1 MVHDF
6 RTHENSEELTLDD
19 AHTYIWSLLPAR
31 AKYLCWDALTEV
43 EHEEV
48 LDWINSLNSDVH
60 HYLDALRACLLV
72 FSVTDGRIVPRQFQL
87 SAGLAAFRGKN
98 SIVNAGTGSGKTL
111 SMAIP
116 LLMDPAAIAIIIS
129 PLKRLQ
135 TTQAEE
141 LERFLIRP
149 LVINQD
155 SELSLSQIQVS
166 RVEF

>member
-1 MVHDF
+1 
-6 RTHENSEELTLDD
+6 
-19 AHTYIWSLLPAR
+19 
-31 AKYLCWDALTEV
+31 
-43 EHEEV
+43 
-48 LDWINSLNSDVH
+48 
-60 HYLDALRACLLV
+60 
-72 FSVTDGRIVPRQFQL
+72 
-87 SAGLAAFRGKN
+87 
-98 SIVNAGTGSGKTL
+98 
-111 SMAIP
+111 
-116 LLMDPAAIAIIIS
+116 MDPAAIAIIIS